1 MAIAPLN
8 IASATGV
15 NWLKE
20 AQESAAAAEDPGG
33 LMGMLQDSKYP
44 ASIANFLT
52 KSQKTATNFAQ
63 INQGTQQAAAT
74 LALQMADAA
83 QAKRME
89 EKFAQAQKFN
99 AQQTNYNPPTELDSV
114 IYFEDGSNIDTTTN
128 VMTMVNGTQID
139 ITTGQE
145 VVDLSSIINLANG
158 AYIDT
163 KKNIMTLSNGVKI
176 DTVTGLQI
184 TV

>member
-20 AQESAAAAEDPGG
+20 SQEAAAAAEDPGG

-44 ASIANFLT
+44 ASIKNFLT
-52 KSQKTATNFAQ
+52 KSQKTAQGFAQ
-63 INQGTQQAAAT
+63 ITQSTQQAAAT

-89 EKFAQAQKFN
+89 EKLAQAQKFN
-99 AQQTNYNPPTELDSV
+99 PQQTNYNPPTELDSF
-114 IYFEDGSNIDTTTN
+114 IYFEDGSYIDTTSN

-163 KKNIMTLSNGVKI
+163 KKNIMTLSNGMKI
-176 DTVTGLQI
+176 DTITGLQI

>member
-20 AQESAAAAEDPGG
+20 SQEAAAAAEDPGG

-44 ASIANFLT
+44 ASIKNFLT
-52 KSQKTATNFAQ
+52 KSQKTAANFAL
-63 INQGTQQAAAT
+63 ITQGTQQAAAT
-74 LALQMADAA
+74 LTLQMNDAA

-89 EKFAQAQKFN
+89 ERLAQAQRFN
-99 AQQTNYNPPTELDSV
+99 AQQTNYNPPTELDPF

-128 VMTMVNGTQID
+128 IMTMVNGTQID
-139 ITTGQE
+139 ITTGHE

-163 KKNIMTLSNGVKI
+163 KKNIMTLSNGTKI
-176 DTVTGLQI
+176 DTITGLQI

>member
-8 IASATGV
+8 IASATGL

-44 ASIANFLT
+44 ASIENFLT
-52 KSQKTATNFAQ
+52 KSQKTAQGFALITQ
-63 INQGTQQAAAT
+63 STQQAAAT

-83 QAKRME
+83 QAKRVE
-89 EKFAQAQKFN
+89 EKLAQAQKFN
-99 AQQTNYNPPTELDSV
+99 PQQTNYNPPTELDPI
-114 IYFEDGSNIDTTTN
+114 IYFEDGSYIDTTSN
-128 VMTMVNGTQID
+128 VMTMVDGKQID

-163 KKNIMTLSNGVKI
+163 KKNIMTLSDGTKI

>member
-1 MAIAPLN
+1 MAISPIN

-20 AQESAAAAEDPGG
+20 AQEAAAAAENPGG
-33 LMGMLQDSKYP
+33 MMGALQDSKYP
-44 ASIANFLT
+44 GSLENFLT
-52 KSQKTATNFAQ
+52 KSQKTASNFALITQ
-63 INQGTQQAAAT
+63 STQQSAAT

-83 QAKRME
+83 QAKRMQE
-89 EKFAQAQKFN
+89 RLALQEKFN
-99 AQQTNYNPPTELDSV
+99 QQPTNYNPPTELDPI

-128 VMTMVNGTQID
+128 ILTLLNGTQID

-145 VVDLSSIINLANG
+145 VVDLGSIINLANG

-163 KKNIMTLSNGVKI
+163 KKNIMTLADGTKI